1 MHARV
6 HLLQIEIK
14 RRGKRLTDREEE
26 EVEKTGIYLWTLI
39 HWMTFVIA
47 KRLALSAAI
56 KRKTE
61 MLAQFW
67 FLRLDSDN
75 FASHFFSF
83 RLKIIVYERSWLT
96 TVYTTVIVHWT
107 IAYSKHSWPSEWKG
121 YVFTV
126 NRKQPTQH
134 TSDDNNDS
142 RLRNS
147 TWWKE

>member
-1 MHARV
+1 MQINLMHARV

-47 KRLALSAAI
+47 TRLALSAAI

-83 RLKIIVYERSWLT
+83 RLKIIGIWTLLTHNRLYYSDRSLDNRLFETQLT
-96 TVYTTVIVHWT
+96 FWV
-107 IAYSKHSWPSEWKG
+107 K
-121 YVFTV
+121 
-126 NRKQPTQH
+126 
-134 TSDDNNDS
+134 
-142 RLRNS
+142 RLRIYR
-147 TWWKE
+147 